1 MKIAVYG
8 AGGVGAYF
16 GGRLAQAGADVH
28 LIARGE
34 RLEALR
40 TNGLGV
46 ESVHGDFSVDLPATD
61 DPADIGPCDV
71 VLFCF
76 KSFDTVSAAR
86 DLEPL
91 LGDDTAVI
99 SLQNGVENEEHLA
112 QEIGRKRVMGG
123 VAYIFSTIGD
133 PGVIE
138 HTDGPARIVYGELDG
153 ERSDRA
159 ERFHELCESAPGMEG
174 VLSETIRTELWNKYT
189 FIAAMSGVTA
199 AIRLPIGAIREV
211 DESWELFVDLL
222 AEVRTVAAA
231 EGIEVTDD
239 VLAEWIE
246 FARELDDGTYS
257 SLHYDMTNGKPM
269 ELEALQGAVLRR
281 ADEHDLDV
289 PRFRTVYSILRPWAV
304 RNEGFDGA

>member
-34 RLEALR
+34 HLEALR
-40 TNGLGV
+40 TNGLDI
-46 ESVHGDFSVDLPATD
+46 ESVHGDFSVELPASD

-71 VLFCF
+71 VLFCV

-91 LGDDTAVI
+91 LGEDTAVI
-99 SLQNGVENEEHLA
+99 SLQNGVENEDHLA
-112 QEIGRKRVMGG
+112 EEIGRQRVMGG

-138 HTDGPARIVYGELDG
+138 HTDGPARIIYGELDG

-211 DESWELFVDLL
+211 DDSWELFVDLL
-222 AEVRTVAAA
+222 EEVRTVAAA
-231 EGIEVTDD
+231 EGVEVTDD

-246 FARELDDGTYS
+246 FARDLDAGTYS
-257 SLHYDMTNGKPM
+257 SLHYDMTNDKPM
-269 ELEALQGAVLRR
+269 ELEALQGAVLRK

-289 PRFRTVYSILRPWAV
+289 PRFRTIYSILRPWAV
-304 RNEGFDGA
+304 RNESPDGA

>member
-34 RLEALR
+34 HLEALR
-40 TNGLGV
+40 TNGLDI
-46 ESVHGDFSVDLPATD
+46 ESVHGDFSVELPASD

-71 VLFCF
+71 VLFCV

-91 LGDDTAVI
+91 LGEDTAVI
-99 SLQNGVENEEHLA
+99 SLQNGVENEDHLA
-112 QEIGRKRVMGG
+112 EEIGRQRVMGG

-138 HTDGPARIVYGELDG
+138 HTDGPARIIYGELDG
-153 ERSDRA
+153 ERSDRV

-211 DESWELFVDLL
+211 DDSWELFVDLL
-222 AEVRTVAAA
+222 EEVRTVAAA
-231 EGIEVTDD
+231 EGVEVTDD

-246 FARELDDGTYS
+246 FARDLDAGTYS
-257 SLHYDMTNGKPM
+257 SLHYDMTNDKPM
-269 ELEALQGAVLRR
+269 ELEALQGAVLRK

-289 PRFRTVYSILRPWAV
+289 PRFRTIYSILRPWAV
-304 RNEGFDGA
+304 RNESPDGA